1 MSASGD
7 PVARCS
13 CCQPHRIYTDYWAT
27 AGHPVGLLPL
37 RSQNGRRVSAKTGS
51 DEKGTNDVT
60 PREQLPRGV
69 SDASSALACSDVG
82 EEVTQNIVQYTAEE
96 KITTLHLKAS
106 LMFTDKKKEK
116 QFAHLHLRP

>member
-1 MSASGD
+1 MAAVFQPRREVMRKGQTTSRRGKCGKRAAS
-7 PVARCS
+7 P
-13 CCQPHRIYTDYWAT
+13 
-27 AGHPVGLLPL
+27 
-37 RSQNGRRVSAKTGS
+37 
-51 DEKGTNDVT
+51 
-60 PREQLPRGV
+60 GV